1 MKVVVI
7 SGIVEHSGEKYGVS
21 EEFTCSKKDGDR
33 LIALNKVKE
42 VKGKLASS
50 TKSTN
55 PPKKT
60 QAEQMEEGMFEQL
73 QEEAKALGI
82 DTEGKDFETLKAEV
96 EGFVE

>member
-1 MKVVVI
+1 MI
-7 SGIVEHSGEKYGVS
+7 SPGIHDVTK
-21 EEFTCSKKDGDR
+21 SKAAEWKKLGIAEDAKEDGQ
-33 LIALNKVKE
+33 AL
-42 VKGKLASS
+42 
-50 TKSTN
+50 KSTN

-82 DTEGKDFETLKAEV
+82 ETGGKDFETLKAEV